1 MALEHEEI
9 TEQII
14 GAAFEV
20 HSVLGYGFLEKVYQR
35 AMQVELIL
43 RGLTA
48 DLSHWTKVVYKNNV
62 VGDYEADLFVA
73 DRVVVEIKTTREY
86 QKADEPQLLNELK
99 ATGIRVGLL
108 INFGRE

>member
-48 DLSHWTKVVYKNNV
+48 DLSHWTKVVYKN
-62 VGDYEADLFVA
+62 L
-73 DRVVVEIKTTREY
+73 R
-86 QKADEPQLLNELK
+86 
-99 ATGIRVGLL
+99 LL
-108 INFGRE
+108 INNRCHERSAERDRFAIRIRV